1 MQFSG
6 IRHDCPAM
14 DECCARDYLRA
25 MNLVPISLLTI
36 CGLEELSEHGSRGV
50 THVLSILD
58 PDYPEPEALRAF
70 DRPNRV
76 MLRFHDAIEAAPG
89 LVMPSKHHVET
100 VLDFGRKLAESA
112 QQPEGH
118 LLVHCHVGVSR
129 STAAMACLLTQ
140 AHSHEDEDRIFARLL
155 ELRPKA
161 WPNSRMI
168 GFADA
173 ILGRGNRLNTALARL
188 YQRQLSGYPKL
199 AAFMRDNGRLRE
211 VKMAEAA

>member
-1 MQFSG
+1 M
-6 IRHDCPAM
+6 I
-14 DECCARDYLRA
+14 ARRWTNAASMSYLRA
-25 MNLVPISLLTI
+25 MNLVTISLLTI

-58 PDYPEPEALRAF
+58 PDYPEPEALRTF
-70 DRPNRV
+70 DRSHRV
-76 MLRFHDAIEAAPG
+76 MLRFHDAIEPTPG
-89 LVMPSKHHVET
+89 LVMPSKHHVQT
-100 VLDFGRKLAESA
+100 ILDFGRKLPDPAP
-112 QQPEGH
+112 QPESH

-140 AHSHEDEDRIFARLL
+140 AHPHENEDRIFARLL

-168 GFADA
+168 GFADE
-173 ILGRGNRLNTALARL
+173 LLSRGGRLNAALARL

-199 AAFMRDNGRLRE
+199 AAYMRDNGRLRE
-211 VKMAEAA
+211 VQLAETA

>member
-1 MQFSG
+1 
-6 IRHDCPAM
+6 
-14 DECCARDYLRA
+14 

-58 PDYPEPEALRAF
+58 PDYPEPEALRGF
-70 DRPNRV
+70 DPPHRV
-76 MLRFHDAIEAAPG
+76 MLRFHDAIEPAPG
-89 LVMPSKHHVET
+89 LVIPSKHHVET
-100 VLDFGRKLAESA
+100 VLDFGRKLADPA
-112 QQPEGH
+112 QQSEGH

-129 STAAMACLLTQ
+129 STAAVACLLTQ
-140 AHSHEDEDRIFARLL
+140 AHPDEDEDRIFARLL

-168 GFADA
+168 GLADE
-173 ILGRGNRLNTALARL
+173 LLNRGGRLNAALARL

-199 AAFMRDNGRLRE
+199 VAYMRENGRLRE
-211 VKMAEAA
+211 VQMAEAA

>member
-6 IRHDCPAM
+6 IRHDCPAL
-14 DECCARDYLRA
+14 DECRIGVYLKP

-58 PDYPEPEALRAF
+58 PDYPEPEALRALA
-70 DRPNRV
+70 RPHRV
-76 MLRFHDAIEAAPG
+76 LLRFHDAIEPAPG
-89 LVMPSKHHVET
+89 LVMPGKQHVGT
-100 VLDFGRKLAESA
+100 ILDFGRKLADTA
-112 QQPEGH
+112 QQPAGH

-129 STAAMACLLTQ
+129 STAAMACLLSQ
-140 AHSHEDEDRIFARLL
+140 AHPRENEDRIFARLL

-168 GFADA
+168 ALADEL
-173 ILGRGNRLNTALARL
+173 LGRGNRLNAALGRL

-199 AAFMRDNGRLRE
+199 ATFMRENGRLRE
-211 VKMAEAA
+211 VQMAEAA